1 MNSAQVIQQAR
12 LTTGTDAS
20 MTGFS
25 DVDLEPILNLA
36 YHDVW
41 DWAVASFDEDLFYAE
56 YKTDTVVSQ
65 AKYQINASFQK
76 IMELWIKWDSTRDY
90 EVITQTEET
99 YRVDWNNYYDIQGD
113 YITLSTAPEVA
124 VTEWLYVKVVTA
136 LTDITASSTDAQV
149 FPWCMYKAELQK
161 LLVRA
166 LRPRLYML
174 KWQIN
179 EKQFADNDYESEK
192 EKTKLIIRSQNGIKP
207 TRRRSSLDS
216 HFMN

>member
-1 MNSAQVIQQAR
+1 MNSAQIIQQAR

-41 DWAVASFDEDLFYAE
+41 DWAVASFEEDLFYAE

-76 IMELWIKWDSTRDY
+76 IMELWIKWDSTSEY

-99 YRVDWNNYYDIQGD
+99 YRVGENKYYDIQGD
-113 YITLSTAPEVA
+113 YITLSKAPEYA
-124 VTEWLYVKVVTA
+124 VVEWLYVKVVTA
-136 LTDITASSTDAQV
+136 LTDITSASIDAQV
-149 FPWCMYKAELQK
+149 FPWCMYKPELQK
-161 LLVRA
+161 LLVRS

-179 EKQFADNDYESEK
+179 EKQVADWDYEREK
-192 EKTKLIIRSQNGIKP
+192 DKAKMLIRSQNGIKP

-216 HFMN
+216 YFTN